1 LFYIFPLSVNV
12 ECMPTLSRINLHPIK
27 ALDAISVPSA
37 TVLQSGALEL
47 DRAYAIFDADGQFVN
62 GKRCPAVH
70 ALRAQ
75 YDLAARTV
83 ALAISGHPAPPQTF
97 KLDGNRMLLDQFL
110 TKHFGFAARVSH
122 NFESGYPDDTDA
134 PGPTVISTA
143 TLETVASWFGL
154 DVENIRRRFRANLE
168 IGGVE
173 PFWED
178 RLFAGVG
185 EAVRFTIGGVTIEG
199 VNPCQRCIVPTRDA
213 VSGESLKEF
222 QKVFM
227 EKRKQSLPKWANAER
242 FNHFYRLA
250 VNTRI
255 EPSEFGK
262 SLRVGDAVRA

>member
-1 LFYIFPLSVNV
+1 
-12 ECMPTLSRINLHPIK
+12 MPHLAHILVHPIK
-27 ALDAISVPSA
+27 SLDPIRVGNSKI
-37 TVLQSGALEL
+37 LKSGALEH

-62 GKRCPAVH
+62 GKRCAAVH

-75 YDLAARTV
+75 YDLAPRTV

-143 TLETVASWFGL
+143 TLKTVASWFGL

-178 RLFAGVG
+178 RLFAGAG
-185 EAVRFTIGGVTIEG
+185 EAVRFKIGGVTIEG

-213 VSGESLKEF
+213 ASGEPLKEF

-227 EKRKQSLPKWANAER
+227 EKRKQTLPKWANAER

-255 EPSEFGK
+255 PASESGK
-262 SLRVGDAVRA
+262 SVAVGDAVIA